1 MTTVEI
7 DREKA
12 AAAALDW
19 FRAYGLNRFR
29 FGDPDMLES
38 AAGLAIVKALE
49 TFDPDVGASLQSWIR
64 SKMIWAAQDALRTTE
79 GGVRGK
85 AKLAGKKSFRLSTF
99 EDPDNLLAFEED
111 KDAALF
117 TEDVINVLKTEKDT
131 RTAHVLVSRI
141 QGKTLKAIG
150 EDIGVSESRAS
161 QINKE
166 ALKAN
171 IVDIRVFREKECK
184 DCGRIKQES
193 DFLMR
198 GRNRKGTRAE
208 CKECTIYR
216 RHKRPTI
223 RPKKLP
229 WPKKIC
235 TKCRSTKNVS
245 EFYAQSSGRHGVMP
259 LCSRCERASQK
270 ERRLCQQ

>member
-1 MTTVEI
+1 MATVEI
-7 DREKA
+7 YREES

-19 FRAYGLNRFR
+19 FRTKGRHKFR
-29 FGDPDMLES
+29 YQDQDFLES

-49 TFDPDVGASLQSWIR
+49 SYKPEESASLQSWLR
-64 SKMIWAAQDALRTTE
+64 AKMLWGVTDALRMTE
-79 GGVRGK
+79 GGSRGK
-85 AKLAGKKSFRLSTF
+85 LKLGGRKSFRLSTF

-111 KDAALF
+111 KDAALL